1 MAEITAG
8 AVKELRERTGLGMME
23 CKKALTE
30 ANGDM
35 DLAIEN
41 MRKAG
46 SMKAAKKAG
55 RTAAEGIVMT
65 KIAMPRIA
73 AVLAERKGRI
83 GGDLAAAEEL
93 KSKAKAAE
101 TAYNLALEQARLE
114 AAKIIAATKAEIQK
128 DLNAAMADADAQIS
142 AKAAESEKRIAEI
155 RAGAVQAV
163 AEVAR
168 ETAGALVTALGGT
181 ADDKAIEA
189 AVAARLKG

>member
-1 MAEITAG
+1 MSTTETVAG
-8 AVKELRERTGLGMME
+8 AAGEASQKGMPQLNIATWPNQVFWLLV
-23 CKKALTE
+23 ALV
-30 ANGDM
+30 
-35 DLAIEN
+35 IIY
-41 MRKAG
+41 
-46 SMKAAKKAG
+46 
-55 RTAAEGIVMT
+55 IVMT

-73 AVLAERKGRI
+73 SVLAERKGRI

-101 TAYNLALEQARLE
+101 KAYNLALEQARVE
-114 AAKIIAATKAEIQK
+114 AGKIILATKAEIQK
-128 DLNAAMADADAQIS
+128 DLNAAMAEADAQIS

-155 RAGAVQAV
+155 RSGAVQAV

>member
-1 MAEITAG
+1 MLTTETVAG
-8 AVKELRERTGLGMME
+8 AAGEASEKGMPQLNFATWPNQVFWLLV
-23 CKKALTE
+23 ALV
-30 ANGDM
+30 
-35 DLAIEN
+35 IIY
-41 MRKAG
+41 
-46 SMKAAKKAG
+46 
-55 RTAAEGIVMT
+55 IVMT

-101 TAYNLALEQARLE
+101 SAYNLALEQARLE

>member
-1 MAEITAG
+1 MSTTETVAG
-8 AVKELRERTGLGMME
+8 AAGEASEKGMPQLNFATWPNQVFWLLV
-23 CKKALTE
+23 ALV
-30 ANGDM
+30 
-35 DLAIEN
+35 IIY
-41 MRKAG
+41 
-46 SMKAAKKAG
+46 
-55 RTAAEGIVMT
+55 IVMT

-181 ADDKAIEA
+181 ADDTAIEA